1 MKRISVCYW
10 MIFNRND
17 DGMADDSP
25 RPRPPV
31 SKEFLKK
38 LPGNQVKLYVYAN
51 EDVSQPAKFE
61 GRAPEFQ
68 EDIVLLAME
77 ERLNQD
83 GIPFD
88 EVYLEKPYAE
98 ININQNIT
106 RFKNWEKIVLEKL
119 KK

>member
-17 DGMADDSP
+17 DGTADDSP
-25 RPRPPV
+25 RPQPPV

-51 EDVSQPAKFE
+51 EDFSQPTKFE

-68 EDIVLLAME
+68 KDIILLAMK

-88 EVYLEKPYAE
+88 DLTIEKPYAE
-98 ININQNIT
+98 ININRNIT
-106 RFKNWEKIVLEKL
+106 QHKNWENVLLKKL